1 MDERE
6 ALRKWIDKQDL
17 SRSEIESLFGRLM
30 DGALSEIYKA
40 ALLVALAA
48 KGESVEEITGAASAM
63 RKRVI
68 PIPHQLP
75 DVVDTC
81 GTGGDGAGTFNI
93 STAAAFVA
101 AAAGVRIAKHGN
113 RAVSSKSGSAD
124 VLESLGV
131 PLLSDAEAV
140 GRALETVGIAFLF
153 APALHP
159 AMKEVMPVRRELG
172 IRTVFNLLGPL
183 TNPASAPRQVLGVFA
198 ADLVEP
204 MARVL
209 VELGCEHALVVHGD
223 DGLDELTTTDS
234 TLVGEVRGG
243 DVEMRRIGPEEL
255 GFERATP
262 EDLRGGDPA
271 ENAAT
276 MRAVLTGEA
285 GPLAT
290 GPLADIS
297 ALNAGAAIYVGG
309 ARDSLQEGVDMAR
322 EVLASGAAWA
332 KLEELEAFA

>member
-6 ALRKWIDKQDL
+6 ALTKCIDGQDL

-30 DGALSEIYKA
+30 DGELSDIYKS

-48 KGESVEEITGAASAM
+48 KGESVEEITGAALAM
-63 RKRVI
+63 RARVI
-68 PIPHQLP
+68 PVPHRLD

-101 AAAGVRIAKHGN
+101 AAGGVHIAKHGN

-124 VLESLGV
+124 VLESLGI
-131 PLLSDAEAV
+131 PLQTDAEAM

-183 TNPASAPRQVLGVFA
+183 TNPASASRQVLGVFA
-198 ADLVEP
+198 ADRVEP

-209 VELGCEHALVVHGD
+209 LELGTEHALVVHGD

-234 TLVGEVRGG
+234 TLVCEVRNG
-243 DVEMRRIGPEEL
+243 DVELHRIQPEDCD
-255 GFERATP
+255 FERAALD
-262 EDLRGGDPA
+262 DLRGGDAA
-271 ENAAT
+271 ENAT
-276 MRAVLTGEA
+276 MMRAVLSGA
-285 GPLAT
+285 P
-290 GPLADIS
+290 GPLADIT

-309 ARDSLQEGVDMAR
+309 VRDSLPAGVEKAR
-322 EVLASGAAWA
+322 EILASGAGWA
-332 KLEELEAFA
+332 KLEELKAFV